1 MKAILLAGGRGTRLY
16 PLTFSIPKGLL
27 PVGEKAILEIIIEK
41 LRQRG
46 IKDIYLAAGY
56 KSELIK
62 SYFNN
67 GSRHGVRI
75 KYFTE
80 DKPLGTAGPIRKIV
94 KKFNIKEHFIVMNGD
109 LLTNVDFKKMK
120 RFHMLHK
127 AILTVGIKDVIQQVP
142 YGVVSLEGEEVI
154 NLTEKPRKKYSI
166 STGIYLLDP
175 RAVEYIPKERY
186 YDITDL
192 INKLVSLKKRVRGY
206 TIKEYWLALDK
217 AYHFEKAFKEIKKW
231 GNR

>member
-27 PVGEKAILEIIIEK
+27 PAGEKAILEIIIEK
-41 LRQRG
+41 LKTAG
-46 IKDIYLAAGY
+46 IKDIYLATGY

-67 GSRHGVRI
+67 GSKYGVKI

-80 DKPLGTAGPIRKIV
+80 QKPLGTAGPIRKIV

-109 LLTNVDFKKMK
+109 LLTSVDFAKMR
-120 RFHMLHK
+120 RFHMLK
-127 AILTVGIKDVIQQVP
+127 KSILTVGIKDIIQQVP
-142 YGVVSLEGEEVI
+142 YGVVSLREDEVI
-154 NLTEKPRKKYSI
+154 GVIEKPRKQFSI
-166 STGIYLLDP
+166 STGIYLLNP
-175 RAVEYIPKERY
+175 QAVEYIPKDRY

-192 INKLVSLKKRVRGY
+192 INKLIQSNKKVVGY
-206 TIKEYWLALDK
+206 NIKEYWLALDR
-217 AYHFEKAFKEIKKW
+217 ADHFEKAAKDIKKW
-231 GNR
+231 GSV